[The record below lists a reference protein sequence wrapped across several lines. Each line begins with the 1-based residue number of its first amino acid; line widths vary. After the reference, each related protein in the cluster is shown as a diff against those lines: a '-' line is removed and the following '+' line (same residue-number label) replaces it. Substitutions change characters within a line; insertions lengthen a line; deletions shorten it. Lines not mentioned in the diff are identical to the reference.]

1 MAGVQKN
8 PAFSAGFSAKEADSM
23 IRRRREDAENPAWP
37 GLVDIFGFTLAFILL
52 LWFAANWPEQVENLE
67 RKTQDLGATIASMDA
82 DNRQLTEINQSLTE
96 KLRLQGLINQD
107 LTGKIKQ
114 LEESNENLT
123 AQTRLSQAN
132 NLELNEKVQRLNQEK
147 AALKDIGLK
156 DWEELLKLLRAKLA
170 KSNMVIIPNKT
181 LKEIEIQGKPRVTF
195 ETMQYELSPNDKHR
209 LEVLAPILYQ
219 LRQKK
224 KFFITINGT
233 ADPRELQ
240 NEAPP
245 RNNTELS
252 ALRAATVAA
261 MLEKAAP
268 GLGQYLR
275 VTGLGVKGH
284 KRTLAPGEDPDLIYR
299 QYRSVSLVLK
309 IDVAAIMQ
317 ETSPNPSP

>member
-1 MAGVQKN
+1 
-8 PAFSAGFSAKEADSM
+8 M

-37 GLVDIFGFTLAFILL
+37 GLVDIFGFTLAFLLL
-52 LWFAANWPEQVENLE
+52 LWFAANWPEKVENLE
-67 RKTQDLGATIASMDA
+67 RKTQDLGARITSMNA
-82 DNRQLTEINQSLTE
+82 DNEQLTKINQSLAE
-96 KLRLQGLINQD
+96 KLRLQGLSNQD
-107 LTGKIKQ
+107 LSGKIKQ
-114 LEESNENLT
+114 LEESNANLA
-123 AQTRLSQAN
+123 AQTRVSQAN
-132 NLELNEKVQRLNQEK
+132 NLDLNEKILRLNQER

-170 KSNMVIIPNKT
+170 KSKMVIIPNKND
-181 LKEIEIQGKPRVTF
+181 KEIEIQGKPRVTF
-195 ETMQYELSPNDKHR
+195 ETMQYELSPDDKHR
-209 LEVLAPILYQ
+209 LEVLAPILYE

-240 NEAPP
+240 DGAPP

-275 VTGLGVKGH
+275 VTGLGVKGR
-284 KRTLAPGEDPDLIYR
+284 KRTLAPGENPDQIYR

-317 ETSPNPSP
+317 GTSPKP

>member
-1 MAGVQKN
+1 
-8 PAFSAGFSAKEADSM
+8 M

-37 GLVDIFGFTLAFILL
+37 GLVDIFGFTLAFLLL
-52 LWFAANWPEQVENLE
+52 LWFATNWPEKVENLE
-67 RKTQDLGATIASMDA
+67 RQTQDLGARITSMNA
-82 DNRQLTEINQSLTE
+82 ENEQLTKVNQSLAE
-96 KLRLQGLINQD
+96 KLRLQDMNNQGLAE
-107 LTGKIKQ
+107 KVKQ
-114 LEESNENLT
+114 LEDNNKNLD
-123 AQTRLSQAN
+123 AQTKLSQAN
-132 NLELNEKVQRLNQEK
+132 NLDLNEKILQLNQER

-156 DWEELLKLLRAKLA
+156 DWEELLKLLHTKLA
-170 KSNMVIIPNKT
+170 KSNMVIIPHKT
-181 LKEIEIQGKPRVTF
+181 DKEIEIRGKPRVTF
-195 ETMQYELSPNDKHR
+195 ETMQYELSPYDDNR
-209 LEVLAPILYQ
+209 LQVLAPILYN

-240 NEAPP
+240 DGAPP

-275 VTGLGVKGH
+275 VTGLGVKGQ
-284 KRTLAPGEDPDLIYR
+284 KRTLAPGENPDLIYQ

-317 ETSPNPSP
+317 QTSPNPSP